1 MNSRQIIGGFLCV
14 LAVSFCA
21 PALYAGSLD
30 HPVTRLAV
38 SGQEIGLIEQAL
50 NTLAMADHDYK
61 GHRAKA
67 MHSLE
72 AALKELGT
80 DVADHG
86 SGKQTQSVSDS
97 ELRAAQRQVARAANI
112 ASAYGQTAVVDHLTH
127 AVDEIGKA
135 LDVK

>member
-30 HPVTRLAV
+30 HPVTRLAA

-67 MHSLE
+67 MHALE

-86 SGKQTQSVSDS
+86 SGKQTQTVSDA
-97 ELRAAQRQVARAANI
+97 ELRAAQRQVAQASNI
-112 ASAYGQTAVVDHLTH
+112 ASAYGQTGVVDHLTH

-135 LDVK
+135 LDAK